1 MTATAPV
8 RAHPVRASRVL
19 RLPAGR
25 LLWLELRRNPMA
37 LILPLLLILFWFD
50 TFRGAMAL
58 PAIWSSRALPLEQGS
73 DVVDLAPFVAGVAA
87 WVGSRDG
94 RRGTGEQVTSTALPR
109 WKARLIA
116 WVAVTCWSMAGYL
129 VCVGGLYAV
138 TASQGAAGHPLWWP
152 VVVGAFAMAAFS
164 ALGFAAGTL
173 VPSRFTAPLAAI
185 TALLALFATFNSTS
199 AYTLVSPMEPP
210 HSIAA
215 AAPDAGVFSS
225 YLPDLSEVQILF
237 LLGLVLAAL
246 GALGLADR
254 YAGRLLRSAAVT
266 VIVVGLAG
274 AGTGIALAGT
284 AKVQANGAAIPALHD
299 AASDRAVSYKPAC
312 EQAAIPVCVNPVY
325 RSYLPA
331 ISAALDPVLSQFAGL
346 PGAPVRVTQVAF
358 SSVNTHIS
366 AATLA
371 GTPAVLSLSYN
382 IGHQGSICNPQ
393 TGACVSWTTFWK
405 TSAYVVSAVRPEAA
419 TAVLQN
425 LVGDASAAQQAV
437 SAGVLMAAGV
447 PLTSPGS
454 PQALAPAGSQYLGG
468 TIVLGPARGSPV
480 YSAAQRFAALSAT
493 ARHTW
498 LSAHLAALRAGQVTL
513 VELP

>member
-1 MTATAPV
+1 
-8 RAHPVRASRVL
+8 
-19 RLPAGR
+19 
-25 LLWLELRRNPMA
+25 MA
-37 LILPLLLILFWFD
+37 LMLPLLFVLFWFD
-50 TFRGAMAL
+50 TFRNGMAL

-87 WVGSRDG
+87 WIGSRDG

-109 WKARLIA
+109 WTARLIS
-116 WVAVTCWSMAGYL
+116 WGAVTCWSMAAY
-129 VCVGGLYAV
+129 VICVGALYAV

-152 VVVGAFAMAAFS
+152 VIVGAAAMIAFS

-173 VPSRFTAPLAAI
+173 FPSRFTAPLAAI

-199 AYTLVSPMEPP
+199 LYTLVSPMEPP

-215 AAPDAGVFSS
+215 AAPDAGVFSP

-246 GALGLADR
+246 GTLGLADR
-254 YAGRLLRSAAVT
+254 YSGRVLRSAAMIVT
-266 VIVVGLAG
+266 VAGLAG

-284 AKVQANGAAIPALHD
+284 AKVQANGIAIPALHD
-299 AASDRAVSYKPAC
+299 AASDRPVSYQPAC
-312 EQAAIPVCVNPVY
+312 AQAAIPICVNPVY

-331 ISAALDPVLSQFAGL
+331 ISAALDPVLSEVAGL
-346 PGAPVRVTQVAF
+346 PGAPVRVTQAVF
-358 SSVNTHIS
+358 SGSVSSRVTS
-366 AATLA
+366 ATLT
-371 GTPAVLSLSYN
+371 GNPAVLSLSFN

-393 TGACVSWTTFWK
+393 TGVCVSWTTFWK
-405 TSAYVVSAVRPEAA
+405 TPADVVGAVRPESA
-419 TAVLQN
+419 TIILDNV
-425 LVGDASAAQQAV
+425 VGDTSPAQQAI
-437 SAGVLMAAGV
+437 SAGLLMAAGV

-454 PQALAPAGSQYLGG
+454 TQALAPNGAQYLGG

-480 YSAAQRFAALSAT
+480 YSAAQRFAALSAA

-498 LSAHLAALRAGQVTL
+498 LSAHLTALRAGQVTP
-513 VELP
+513 VEIP